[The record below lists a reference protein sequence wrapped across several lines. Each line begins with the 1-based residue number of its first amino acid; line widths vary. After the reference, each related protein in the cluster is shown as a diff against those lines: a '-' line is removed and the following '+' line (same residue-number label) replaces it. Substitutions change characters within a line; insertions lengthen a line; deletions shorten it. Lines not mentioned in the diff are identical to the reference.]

1 MSSSTRADVRFGSQ
15 ADICAAIN
23 DVSFTFTP
31 DNDHESGHVPMVLSA
46 LPPNAEC
53 NGSCLL
59 WAKSG
64 HSAHSFDHLIGGIQ
78 EPFRN
83 RQTEC
88 LSGPEIDVQ
97 LDFSGLLHRQVGGLV
112 ALENPACIDAS

>member
-1 MSSSTRADVRFGSQ
+1 MCALGQKQTYAVQQPMSALLPIATAKADSATGHVRF
-15 ADICAAIN
+15 
-23 DVSFTFTP
+23 TP
-31 DNDHESGHVPMVLSA
+31 KSGHVQCTRP
-46 LPPNAEC
+46 
-53 NGSCLL
+53 CLL

-88 LSGPEIDVQ
+88 LSGLEIDVQ

-112 ALENPACIDAS
+112 ALENPAGIDAS